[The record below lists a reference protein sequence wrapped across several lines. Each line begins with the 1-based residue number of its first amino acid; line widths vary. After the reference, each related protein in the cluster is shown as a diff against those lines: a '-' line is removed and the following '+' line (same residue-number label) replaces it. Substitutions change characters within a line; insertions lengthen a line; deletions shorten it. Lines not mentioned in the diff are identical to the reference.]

1 MTTTTQS
8 WPVLDAMPALP
19 LYHQLAETLLA
30 QIRAGDYLPGQR
42 IPSEHVLAERFGVG
56 RPTVRQATDALIQRG
71 LLKRRRGSGTFVRS
85 VPAQVDLFSLAG
97 TLVSFEERG
106 IALSSELCGR
116 PRKTRVCEVGHP
128 LDGRDCTH
136 IVRLSRVD
144 GRPVLLE
151 EFDFDAEHFPGIVR
165 LSLKQ
170 RSIST
175 LVQEH
180 FALRLQSADQTF
192 RCAPL
197 DAPRARLLELA
208 GGTPIL
214 RVDRTLN
221 FALAPAGAFARMYCR
236 TDRFA
241 FSQRIGGNING

>member
-1 MTTTTQS
+1 M
-8 WPVLDAMPALP
+8 LDAAPPPP
-19 LYHQLAETLLA
+19 LYHQLAETLFA

-71 LLKRRRGSGTFVRS
+71 MLQRRRGSGTFVRS

-97 TLVSFEERG
+97 TLVSFEDRG

-116 PRKTRVCEVGHP
+116 SRKARVREPGHP
-128 LDGRDCTH
+128 LDGRDCAH

-144 GRPVLLE
+144 DQPVLLE
-151 EFDFDAEHFPGIVR
+151 EFDFDAAHFPGLGR
-165 LSLKQ
+165 LSLTQ

-175 LVQEH
+175 LILEH

-192 RCAPL
+192 RCVQL
-197 DAPRARLLELA
+197 DASRARLLGLA
-208 GGTPIL
+208 GGATIL

-221 FALAPAGAFARMYCR
+221 FALAPAAAFARMYCR

-241 FSQRIGGNING
+241 FSQRIGGNNHG

>member
-1 MTTTTQS
+1 
-8 WPVLDAMPALP
+8 VLDAVPTLP
-19 LYHQLAETLLA
+19 LYHQLAEALFA

-42 IPSEHVLAERFGVG
+42 IPSEHALAARFGVG

-71 LLKRRRGSGTFVRS
+71 MLQRRRGSGTFVRS

-97 TLVSFEERG
+97 TLVSFEDRG

-116 PRKTRVCEVGHP
+116 SHKARVREPGHP

-144 GRPVLLE
+144 GEPVLLE
-151 EFDFDAEHFPGIVR
+151 EFDFDAEHFPGLLR
-165 LSLKQ
+165 LPLKQ
-170 RSIST
+170 RSISS
-175 LVQEH
+175 LILEH
-180 FALRLQSADQTF
+180 FKLRLQSAEQTF
-192 RCAPL
+192 RCVPL
-197 DAPRARLLELA
+197 DASRARLLGLT
-208 GGTPIL
+208 GGAPIL

-221 FALAPAGAFARMYCR
+221 FALAPAAAFARMYCQ

-241 FSQRIGGNING
+241 FSQRIGGNNHG

>member
-1 MTTTTQS
+1 M
-8 WPVLDAMPALP
+8 LDAVPTLP
-19 LYHQLAETLLA
+19 LYHQLAEALFA
-30 QIRAGDYLPGQR
+30 QIQAGEYLPGQR
-42 IPSEHVLAERFGVG
+42 IPSEHALAERFGVG

-71 LLKRRRGSGTFVRS
+71 MLQRRRGSGTFVRS

-97 TLVSFEERG
+97 TLVSFEDRG

-116 PRKTRVCEVGHP
+116 PHKLRVREPGHP

-136 IVRLSRVD
+136 IERLSRVD
-144 GRPVLLE
+144 GEPVLLE
-151 EFDFDAEHFPGIVR
+151 EFDFDAERFPGLLR
-165 LSLKQ
+165 LRRKH

-175 LVQEH
+175 LIQDH
-180 FALRLQSADQTF
+180 FKLRLQSAEQTF

-197 DAPRARLLELA
+197 DASRAALLGLT

-221 FALAPAGAFARMYCR
+221 FALAPAAAFVRMYCR

-241 FSQRIGGNING
+241 FSQRIGANNHG